1 MAVPIPIGNAFCLTQ
16 RFSPTGFNPN
26 ASDLRCHHPIALR
39 LAFELKPIR
48 SVQSYI
54 GINFFLL
61 EKSRFYG
68 AANSTFL
75 GGSVRVK

>member
-1 MAVPIPIGNAFCLTQ
+1 MRCATIEFSIPIFPA
-16 RFSPTGFNPN
+16 
-26 ASDLRCHHPIALR
+26 IALKR
-39 LAFELKPIR
+39 R

-54 GINFFLL
+54 GIDFFLL
-61 EKSRFYG
+61 EKSRYYG

>member
-1 MAVPIPIGNAFCLTQ
+1 MRPTATALTQ
-16 RFSPTGFNPN
+16 SLSAR
-26 ASDLRCHHPIALR
+26 IQV
-39 LAFELKPIR
+39 KPIR

-54 GINFFLL
+54 GIDFFLL
-61 EKSRFYG
+61 EKSRYYG

>member
-1 MAVPIPIGNAFCLTQ
+1 MRLTFAVITY
-16 RFSPTGFNPN
+16 RSV
-26 ASDLRCHHPIALR
+26 

-48 SVQSYI
+48 SIQSYI
-54 GINFFLL
+54 RINFFLL
-61 EKSRFYG
+61 EESRFYD

>member
-1 MAVPIPIGNAFCLTQ
+1 MRPIFTVITD
-16 RFSPTGFNPN
+16 RSV
-26 ASDLRCHHPIALR
+26 

-61 EKSRFYG
+61 EESRSHD

>member
-1 MAVPIPIGNAFCLTQ
+1 MTVE
-16 RFSPTGFNPN
+16 R
-26 ASDLRCHHPIALR
+26 RER
-39 LAFELKPIR
+39 LLSIRELLGRSEVLCVAQLKRR

>member
-1 MAVPIPIGNAFCLTQ
+1 M
-16 RFSPTGFNPN
+16 R
-26 ASDLRCHHPIALR
+26 
-39 LAFELKPIR
+39 R
-48 SVQSYI
+48 SVQSYV

-61 EKSRFYG
+61 EESRFCD

>member
-1 MAVPIPIGNAFCLTQ
+1 MTVRVNSFQ
-16 RFSPTGFNPN
+16 STGGDVGINFRRLFNLEPA
-26 ASDLRCHHPIALR
+26 ASSLRR
-39 LAFELKPIR
+39 R